1 MPEATAK
8 NPDIDMS
15 DEYAVLIP
23 GAKQYPF
30 KVPRFH
36 VDNALLGLEPKLVQ
50 LVKENPSDYLVVVV
64 YPAQAWL
71 LSGIIQCLSD
81 IDPDI
86 WDVMEATTNFGE
98 AQHAAN
104 TETGIGMALPQYE
117 ALDTQHAAEIELGLQ
132 SENLNEVSDRSSRN
146 ACRVTATEKAKH
158 ARTADEKVQ
167 TAEQVLVDVQ
177 AAGTGGI
184 ELALD
189 VSTSVDDGTVPDE
202 MISVSALNTEEA
214 SRPKRKRSGSASL
227 QSDEPPKRLKLGPLK
242 GWGVKRNGVIM
253 SALEY
258 AQNHWSEF

>member
-71 LSGIIQCLSD
+71 LPGIIQCLSD

-184 ELALD
+184 EL
-189 VSTSVDDGTVPDE
+189 
-202 MISVSALNTEEA
+202 SALNTEEA